1 MMFFSFFFIVKFT
14 HKICRLQSDNTGLQ
28 VKSCEEN
35 SGFILH
41 NNNILKAYQPSSM
54 IYLLICWVQMSEL
67 SRAVTLLSLS
77 KILIER
83 LGRLNSPFVVVVV
96 PTTCLK
102 IFISLNRKAL
112 IAAHPTFQGDFRS
125 TENKCNLVL
134 PQGSPRM
141 KTGAEGHQC
150 KLHSME

>member
-1 MMFFSFFFIVKFT
+1 
-14 HKICRLQSDNTGLQ
+14 
-28 VKSCEEN
+28 
-35 SGFILH
+35 
-41 NNNILKAYQPSSM
+41 
-54 IYLLICWVQMSEL
+54 MSEL

-83 LGRLNSPFVVVVV
+83 LGTLNSPFVIVVVV

-102 IFISLNRKAL
+102 ILISLNRKAV

-125 TENKCNLVL
+125 MESKYNLVL
-134 PQGSPRM
+134 TQGPPPM

-150 KLHSME
+150 KHHSME